1 LSTSEITTAPTGGPA
16 TRDIAVVGAGLV
28 GLAAALACAE
38 AGLDVVLLGAAL
50 PPLPTDHLDSRIYA
64 ISPGSAAMLDRL
76 GAWGSL
82 PDARVQSVHGMA
94 VFGDRPGALL
104 RFDALESGVP
114 ALAHIVESGVLTA
127 ALAARVAAHD
137 RIEMRVPCRPMSLEV
152 TDREAVLRVESGEP
166 VVARLVVGA
175 DGAQSWVR
183 QVAGFDVR
191 TRSYPQT
198 AVVANFAAELP
209 HGSIARQW
217 FREDGVLALLP
228 LPGGHVSMVWSA
240 TPAVAEDLM
249 DLPADELAIRV
260 AAAAGGALGA
270 LTCVTAAGS
279 FPLRAMAAD
288 RLVMPRLA
296 LVGDAAHNVHPLA
309 GQGVNLGFRDVREL
323 TAVLAA
329 RGSQRDCGVLPLLRR
344 YERARREDVRSMIAV
359 TDGLQRLFSSRL
371 PGAGWLRNAGLRL
384 TAGLPMIRQGLAQH
398 ALA

>member
-1 LSTSEITTAPTGGPA
+1 LSTTEIRIAPNGRPA

-28 GLAAALACAE
+28 GLAAALAFAE
-38 AGLDVVLLGAAL
+38 AGLDVVLLGAAM
-50 PPLPTDHLDSRIYA
+50 PPSPTDRLDSRIYA
-64 ISPGSAAMLDRL
+64 ISPGSAAMIDRL
-76 GAWGSL
+76 GAWGPL
-82 PDARVQSVHGMA
+82 PEARVQPVLGMA
-94 VFGDRPGALL
+94 VFGDRPGAAL

-114 ALAHIVESGVLTA
+114 ALAHIVESGVLAA
-127 ALAARVAAHD
+127 ALAARVAVHE
-137 RIEMRVPCRPMSLEV
+137 RIEVRIPSSPVALQV
-152 TDREAVLRVESGEP
+152 TDREAVLRFDAGEP
-166 VVARLVVGA
+166 VAAKLVVGA

-183 QVAGFDVR
+183 EVAGFDVR

-198 AVVANFAAELP
+198 AVVANFRAELP
-209 HGSIARQW
+209 HGGIARQW

-228 LPGGHVSMVWSA
+228 LPAGHVSMVWSA

-249 DLPADELAIRV
+249 DLPPDELAIRV

-270 LTCVTAAGS
+270 LTCVTPAGS

-288 RLVMPRLA
+288 RFVMPRLA

-323 TAVLAA
+323 AAVLGA